1 MFKHYITS
9 KYFMFFTK
17 ASLVMIFFL
26 YLNFFNSSELIQ
38 KEISHP
44 KIVIE
49 NNRIVYAKFIDY
61 KFFNASDTSSSVT
74 NKEEKSDLFYYILG
88 IIILIAA
95 GFILKQRYEQYLKQ
109 RDKLFR

>member
-17 ASLVMIFFL
+17 AIIVMIFFL
-26 YLNFFNSSELIQ
+26 FIHLINSSKLIH
-38 KEISHP
+38 KEKLHP

-49 NNRIVYAKFIDY
+49 DNQIVYAKFIDDE
-61 KFFNASDTSSSVT
+61 FFNASDTSSSVT
-74 NKEEKSDLFYYILG
+74 NKEDKSDLFYYALG
-88 IIILIAA
+88 ILILIAA

-109 RDKLFR
+109 RDNL